1 MSDDKTKKIVFLAS
15 IPAVQSALKISGDAG
30 GMRLHLDIPE
40 NQMVEAAYLIAM
52 RQSIL
57 KVTVEVYEQTQQPT
71 IERESTAIKRTSAKK
86 RD

>member
-15 IPAVQSALKISGDAG
+15 IPAMQSALKISGDAG

-57 KVTVEVYEQTQQPT
+57 KVTVEVYEQPANGK
-71 IERESTAIKRTSAKK
+71 RESGETTY
-86 RD
+86 